1 MFTRGPVRN
10 RQRGAAAV
18 EFALLLP
25 ILIALSLG
33 AIDWGYYFYV
43 NQLVTNAAREG
54 ARAGTL
60 QQPPPTGT
68 QAAAQ
73 DAARQAATDF
83 LRSVN
88 LTGATS
94 VSANYDNPGGTAAIS
109 VSVSYTTGGSLTGFF
124 TGVVPS
130 RVMGVSTIR
139 W

>member
-1 MFTRGPVRN
+1 MSIRGPVRN
-10 RQRGAAAV
+10 RQGGAAAV

-25 ILIALSLG
+25 VLIALSLG

-60 QQPPPTGT
+60 KPPPPTGT
-68 QAAAQ
+68 PAAAE
-73 DAARQAATDF
+73 DAARQAVTDF
-83 LRSVN
+83 LSSVN

-130 RVMGVSTIR
+130 RVVGVSTIR